1 MNILFLCDEYPPG
14 RHGGIGTVV
23 QQLARECVRKGHNV
37 VVAGFYDWGYGG
49 ADEFEDEGVR
59 VYRFRRDMASS
70 IFSKQ
75 ESLFV
80 RALYKFFTITGAFHR
95 DIEKGIKKYEQFLL
109 HLIHKHEIDIVEMP
123 DFNDYVR
130 HCKSVVPF
138 PKLPVPTLVKL
149 NGSVSY
155 FNREAGIEPPK
166 HIWQIEHNILMQ
178 ADAVAGASRYTAD
191 KTKEYLE
198 YPGTIDVLY
207 NTIRVPEVRADIEKK
222 KAQVTYTGS
231 LAEKKGIY
239 QLMKA
244 WNIVHEK
251 HPEAELSVYGKGP
264 VEKVKSHLD
273 PKAKSTV
280 HFLGHVDRKVLFER
294 LAESTVAVFPSYAEC
309 FALAPMEAMGCGTT
323 IVYSTRTSGPEL
335 IDNMVDG
342 ILVDPDDYSGLAD
355 KICYL
360 LENPE
365 QNKEFAAKGRQK
377 IIDKFSVSP
386 IVDEHII
393 YYNNVIRKHKGEG

>member
-1 MNILFLCDEYPPG
+1 M
-14 RHGGIGTVV
+14 
-23 QQLARECVRKGHNV
+23 
-37 VVAGFYDWGYGG
+37 
-49 ADEFEDEGVR
+49 
-59 VYRFRRDMASS
+59 
-70 IFSKQ
+70 
-75 ESLFV
+75 
-80 RALYKFFTITGAFHR
+80 
-95 DIEKGIKKYEQFLL
+95 YEQFLL
-109 HLIHKHEIDIVEMP
+109 HLLHKHEIDIVEMP

-130 HCKSVVPF
+130 HCKAVVPF
-138 PKLPVPTLVKL
+138 PKLPVATLVKL

-155 FNREAGIEPPK
+155 FNREAGITPAP
-166 HIWQIEHNILMQ
+166 HIWQIEHDILIN

-207 NTIRVPEVRADIEKK
+207 NTIKVPEVRHDIVKK
-222 KAQVTYTGS
+222 DAQVTYTGS

-244 WNIVHEK
+244 WNLVHEK
-251 HPEAELSVYGKGP
+251 HPEAVLSVYGKGP
-264 VEKVKSHLD
+264 VEKVQAFLN
-273 PKAKSTV
+273 AKSKHSV
-280 HFLGHVDRKVLFER
+280 QFLGHVDRKVLFER
-294 LAESTVAVFPSYAEC
+294 LGESTVAVFPSYAEC

-342 ILVDPDDYSGLAD
+342 ILVDPDDYEELAE

-360 LENPE
+360 MENPE
-365 QNKEFAAKGRQK
+365 KNKELAEKARQK
-377 IIDKFSVSP
+377 IIDRFSVSP